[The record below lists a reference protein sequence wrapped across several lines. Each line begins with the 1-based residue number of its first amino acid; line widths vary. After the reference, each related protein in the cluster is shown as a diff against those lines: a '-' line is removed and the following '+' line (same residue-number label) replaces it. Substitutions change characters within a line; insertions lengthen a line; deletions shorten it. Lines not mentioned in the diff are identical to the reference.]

1 MSRNWLIGGGLF
13 LAALLVASVVVALL
27 EDEESFAEGSV
38 EETVQV
44 YLRAVEDDDFETA
57 HGLLSSEL
65 KDECPIDEFAG
76 GNIPTRS
83 DLGDDRVTLEKT
95 TTVKETVF
103 VTVRVTQLR
112 GRGPFGTSESSFEQ
126 RFSLRQQEGD
136 WRFTEYPWPFFRC
149 GPFKPEPAPRP
160 PAPAASPLPVEPT
173 QTPAAGT

>member
-38 EETVQV
+38 EEAVQV
-44 YLRAVEDDDFETA
+44 YLEAVEDDDFETA
-57 HGLLSSEL
+57 YGFLSSKL

-103 VTVRVTQLR
+103 VTVRVTRIR
-112 GRGPFGTSESSFEQ
+112 GSGPFGTSESSFEQ
-126 RFSLRQQEGD
+126 RFSLRQEDGG

-160 PAPAASPLPVEPT
+160 PTATPVPAEPT
-173 QTPAAGT
+173 QTPATGT

>member
-1 MSRNWLIGGGLF
+1 MSRNSLIGGGLF

-38 EETVQV
+38 EEAVQV
-44 YLRAVEDDDFETA
+44 YLKAVEDDDFETA
-57 HGLLSSEL
+57 YGSLSSKL

-103 VTVRVTQLR
+103 VTVRVTRIR
-112 GRGPFGTSESSFEQ
+112 GSGPFGTSESSFEQ
-126 RFSLRQQEGD
+126 RFSLRQEDGG

-160 PAPAASPLPVEPT
+160 PTATPVPAEPT
-173 QTPAAGT
+173 QTPATGT

>member
-1 MSRNWLIGGGLF
+1 MSRNSLIGGGLF

-38 EETVQV
+38 EEAVQV
-44 YLRAVEDDDFETA
+44 YLKAVEDDDFETA
-57 HGLLSSEL
+57 YGSLSSKL

-103 VTVRVTQLR
+103 VTVRVTRIR
-112 GRGPFGTSESSFEQ
+112 GSGPF
-126 RFSLRQQEGD
+126 RDLRVVV
-136 WRFTEYPWPFFRC
+136 R
-149 GPFKPEPAPRP
+149 AAVLP
-160 PAPAASPLPVEPT
+160 PARGWRLAVHRVPVALLPMRAV
-173 QTPAAGT
+173 QA

>member
-38 EETVQV
+38 EEAVQV
-44 YLRAVEDDDFETA
+44 YLKAAEDDDFETA
-57 HGLLSSEL
+57 YGFLSSEL

-76 GNIPTRS
+76 GHIPTRS
-83 DLGDDRVTLEKT
+83 DIGDDRVTLEKT
-95 TTVKETVF
+95 TTVGETVF
-103 VTVRVTQLR
+103 VTVRVARIR
-112 GRGPFGTSESSFEQ
+112 GSGPFGTSESSFEQ

-149 GPFKPEPAPRP
+149 GPFKPEPVRRP
-160 PAPAASPLPVEPT
+160 PAPAATPVPAKATPT
-173 QTPAAGT
+173 PEGEE